1 MPGRR
6 VVHDASPITKGS
18 TSLIAIAII
27 GRWRITLKG
36 WLRVEKAI
44 GSEDT
49 KFEEPINVDQS
60 A

>member
-1 MPGRR
+1 
-6 VVHDASPITKGS
+6 VHDASPITKGS